1 MVLLQPDFLGNLRA
15 IIIAQADRVDYR
27 FSFQQGEEVWVN
39 EPWRLNFAPQ
49 IAVDKL
55 DSLEDHILLSSTTHF
70 MAA

>member
-1 MVLLQPDFLGNLRA
+1 M
-15 IIIAQADRVDYR
+15 IAQADRVDSR
-27 FSFQQGEEVWVN
+27 FSIQQGEELWVN

-49 IAVDKL
+49 VADHKL